1 MNAAGVM
8 RIRIFSGVHLG
19 AELVLSA
26 GETLLGSD
34 DSCDIILMDQG
45 LAPRHALLR
54 CTAPVSEN
62 AAPSVQI
69 VPVDSAVLI
78 NNTPVAPDGAEW
90 PASTACVLGPT
101 TLAWARMSD
110 PDPWHP
116 VLQALTPSANT
127 SILHQDE
134 TESAAEEAPTP
145 VPDDNNIGEETSR
158 SSFRHRIRRMVKLL
172 FRTIVL
178 LSCLGAVAV
187 SYEFRPAPSKIN
199 KGQLA
204 EILNKYGFADM
215 QVSQSGGF
223 LAVRGTVQTD
233 AQRLQILRLA
243 QSLQSPVYLNVQV
256 RSDRSGAIAHAFA
269 QRGFF
274 PHVVETSNSTNTDFL
289 VRGYMKDTSTENT
302 AFAAVEEDFQSAGI
316 LNFKRT
322 ICHAQDVITVLE
334 PLLASNKMTTT
345 QIEFLPGIVLLSGTH
360 TSDQREILQTIMSD
374 VQQHLDVPIPFE
386 IVPAH
391 LRQAERGAELLGTSP
406 KEEKTTPPHSEP
418 YNFAVTGVTL
428 APLRF
433 ITLDTG
439 ECVFEGGVLP
449 SGHILEGIDTNALQ
463 LSKDGVRSTYTLRGT
478 ND

>member
-1 MNAAGVM
+1 
-8 RIRIFSGVHLG
+8 
-19 AELVLSA
+19 
-26 GETLLGSD
+26 
-34 DSCDIILMDQG
+34 
-45 LAPRHALLR
+45 
-54 CTAPVSEN
+54 
-62 AAPSVQI
+62 
-69 VPVDSAVLI
+69 
-78 NNTPVAPDGAEW
+78 
-90 PASTACVLGPT
+90 
-101 TLAWARMSD
+101 
-110 PDPWHP
+110 
-116 VLQALTPSANT
+116 
-127 SILHQDE
+127 
-134 TESAAEEAPTP
+134 
-145 VPDDNNIGEETSR
+145 
-158 SSFRHRIRRMVKLL
+158 
-172 FRTIVL
+172 
-178 LSCLGAVAV
+178 
-187 SYEFRPAPSKIN
+187 
-199 KGQLA
+199 
-204 EILNKYGFADM
+204 
-215 QVSQSGGF
+215 
-223 LAVRGTVQTD
+223 
-233 AQRLQILRLA
+233 
-243 QSLQSPVYLNVQV
+243 
-256 RSDRSGAIAHAFA
+256 
-269 QRGFF
+269 
-274 PHVVETSNSTNTDFL
+274 
-289 VRGYMKDTSTENT
+289 MKDTSTENT